1 MKDIK
6 TKDNS
11 HKGIKT
17 LNKVS
22 VWTERVKDPVSYL
35 NDKANEISTN
45 DSNINEYG
53 SDKIKYYSNRAKDEG
68 INITGK
74 TVDKGKAFFKSKL
87 KNKKLKKSNN
97 VDKIKTKVSSLKNVV
112 QSFKKTPQKA
122 KQMVTQAKKLAMS
135 MAKTS
140 KRIIVA
146 VSKGV
151 VLGVK
156 ALISSLSSLI
166 GLLASGGAIVM
177 IIIVVI
183 CLIAALLGSFF
194 GIFFS
199 NDSDSRTMT
208 SVISEINQEVYK
220 KVDTQRLLSQADE
233 IVFETTYSNWK
244 EVIAVYSVKY
254 SNDNSEDAQVVM
266 YLDDKNVSKLKTVF
280 YDFNTIT
287 TEVRSESDENQSSTP
302 TFDADS
308 VQSQN
313 QSKTVLYVNVVSKS
327 LDEIMDSYNFTD
339 KQKDQIKELTSS
351 EYDDMWSN
359 LLYGSETGDYIY
371 WRQKGASWS
380 NIQLGNSGKTISDI
394 GCLATSVAILIQKSG
409 VNNTIIPFNP
419 GTFVESL
426 NNNNGFDSNG
436 NLQYAA
442 ITKIVPNFQYVGRV
456 TLAGKTKSEKLKL
469 IKEYQSQGYYLA
481 MEVLGDTGQHWV
493 AIMSVLGDEIK
504 MVDPSSD
511 NIDVWNTYDWK
522 NSSQFIYF
530 QVNLAS

>member
-17 LNKVS
+17 LNKARA
-22 VWTERVKDPVSYL
+22 WTERVKDPIVYL
-35 NDKANEISTN
+35 NDKSNEMNTN
-45 DSNINEYG
+45 DNNINEYG
-53 SDKIKYYSNRAKDEG
+53 SDKIKYYSNRVKDEAV
-68 INITGK
+68 NIVG
-74 TVDKGKAFFKSKL
+74 KGKDVLKSKY
-87 KNKKLKKSNN
+87 KNKKLAKTNN
-97 VDKIKTKVSSLKNVV
+97 LSKIKTKINSFRNTV
-112 QSFKKTPQKA
+112 QSIKKSTQKS
-122 KQMVTQAKKLAMS
+122 KQMARQAKKLAMS

-140 KRIIVA
+140 KRIVVA

-156 ALISSLSSLI
+156 ALISALSSLV

-177 IIIVVI
+177 VIIVII
-183 CLIAALLGSFF
+183 CLIATLLGSFF
-194 GIFFS
+194 GVFFS

-208 SVISEINQEVYK
+208 SVISEINQEVYR
-220 KVDTQRLLSQADE
+220 KVDAQRLLSQADE
-233 IVFETTYSNWK
+233 IIFETTYSNWK

-254 SNDNSEDAQVVM
+254 SNDNSEDAEIVM
-266 YLDDKNVSKLKTVF
+266 YLDDKNVSRLKTVF

-287 TEVRSESDENQSSTP
+287 TEVRSEGNDNQSSTP
-302 TFDADS
+302 TFDTS
-308 VQSQN
+308 PVQSQN
-313 QSKTVLYVNVVSKS
+313 QGKNVLYVNIISKS
-327 LDEIMDSYNFTD
+327 LDEIMNSYNFTD
-339 KQKDQIKELTSS
+339 EQKKQIKELTSS
-351 EYDDMWSN
+351 KYDEMWNN

-380 NIQLGNSGKTISDI
+380 NIQLGNSGKTIGDI

-442 ITKIVPNFQYVGRV
+442 ITKAVPNFQYKGRI
-456 TLAGKTKSEKLKL
+456 TLAGKSKNEKLKL

-493 AIMSVLGDEIK
+493 AIVNVLGDEIK

-511 NIDVWNTYDWK
+511 NIDVWSTYNWK
-522 NSSQFIYF
+522 NSSQFVYF
-530 QVNLAS
+530 QALG